1 MVNSSVRT
9 VSKPASTSTTVYTVA
24 QMLSVFLMV
33 IIGKTSA
40 QYTYVANLVFL
51 WEMATLQSR
60 CDLENTLSNNLSLL
74 LKSS

>member
-9 VSKPASTSTTVYTVA
+9 VSKPASTSATVYIVA

-40 QYTYVANLVFL
+40 QY
-51 WEMATLQSR
+51 MLQTWYFYGKWQYYNR
-60 CDLENTLSNNLSLL
+60 AVI
-74 LKSS
+74 LKILYPTIFHCC